1 MNISAGN
8 IIIIIG
14 LILGAGV
21 MIWQFLLV
29 NQVNSDSDDSNWY
42 DDIDTTEESL
52 EETEEYMR
60 RMERLSKRTIKDEDK
75 DRKK

>member
-21 MIWQFLLV
+21 MIWQFLPV
-29 NQVNSDSDDSNWY
+29 NQVNSDSDDSNWQ
-42 DDIDTTEESL
+42 DDMDATEENL
-52 EETEEYMR
+52 EETEEFLR
-60 RMERLSKRTIKDEDK
+60 RMERLSKRTIKDDDK

>member
-1 MNISAGN
+1 MDVSAGN

-14 LILGAGV
+14 LIIGAGV
-21 MIWQFLLV
+21 MIWQFLIV
-29 NQVNSDSDDSNWY
+29 NQPESDDRTWH
-42 DDIDTTEESL
+42 DDVDSAEESI

-60 RMERLSKRTIKDEDK
+60 RMERLSKRTIKNDDE